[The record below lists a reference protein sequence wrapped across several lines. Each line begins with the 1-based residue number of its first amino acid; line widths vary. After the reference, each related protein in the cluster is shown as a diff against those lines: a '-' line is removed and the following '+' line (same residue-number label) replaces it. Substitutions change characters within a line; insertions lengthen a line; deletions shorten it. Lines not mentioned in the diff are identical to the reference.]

1 MTYMGVAPAASCCSP
16 KIRKAE
22 EAGPKLYP
30 KVDMIQNICSFGY
43 QLDCSNFSLVIL
55 ACPITHAHLHAQLKQ
70 KLLLIIFSLDP
81 G

>member
-1 MTYMGVAPAASCCSP
+1 MGAAPAASCCSP

-43 QLDCSNFSLVIL
+43 QLDCSNVRLVIL
-55 ACPITHAHLHAQLKQ
+55 ACPITHAHLHAPLKQ
-70 KLLLIIFSLDP
+70 KWLLIIFSLDP